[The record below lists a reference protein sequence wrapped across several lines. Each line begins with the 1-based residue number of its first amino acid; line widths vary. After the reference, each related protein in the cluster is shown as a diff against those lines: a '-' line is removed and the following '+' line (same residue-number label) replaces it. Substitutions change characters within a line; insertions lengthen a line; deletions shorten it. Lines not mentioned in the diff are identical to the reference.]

1 MGSWGTAVSGM
12 NCPKCGAVLPAE
24 AAYCPSCGT
33 PRSEIDHLLRQAERA
48 VNKAL
53 VVGTTVLDRAAKEL
67 QPAFDKAVQTL
78 RPAVEAVGK
87 ATNDMVVAV
96 TPAAQATVRTAKEVV
111 DKTLAALRPAGTKA
125 TEKTRPGVHKNPE
138 RGPRSEG
145 TGNFPGVP
153 SK

>member
-1 MGSWGTAVSGM
+1 M

-96 TPAAQATVRTAKEVV
+96 TPAAQPHLRVAKGIV
-111 DKTLAALRPAGTKA
+111 DKTRAARRPSGTDATQKNRQAGLKLPA
-125 TEKTRPGVHKNPE
+125 R
-138 RGPRSEG
+138 
-145 TGNFPGVP
+145 
-153 SK
+153 

>member
-96 TPAAQATVRTAKEVV
+96 PPAGPSPVPTAQEIRDKTPAALR
-111 DKTLAALRPAGTKA
+111 AA
-125 TEKTRPGVHKNPE
+125 
-138 RGPRSEG
+138 GP
-145 TGNFPGVP
+145 N
-153 SK
+153 

>member
-96 TPAAQATVRTAKEVV
+96 TPAAQTTVRTAKEVV
-111 DKTLAALRPAGTKA
+111 DKTVAAVRAAGTKGA
-125 TEKTRPGVHKNPE
+125 EETRPAVHQNPA
-138 RGPRSEG
+138 RGRRPDETRIL
-145 TGNFPGVP
+145 P
-153 SK
+153 